1 MGDVDYELARS
12 DRGGTTQIYH
22 LNLLKAWREAEP
34 VSLVTA
40 IAERD
45 ELGPEVPKSANPAS
59 LLCGNQ
65 LSLSQRADIH
75 SNTWA
80 EHVRQVAEVLE
91 SLRQAGLTAN
101 PRKCAVGRREV
112 RYLGYHLG
120 GGQVRPQVD
129 KTAAIA
135 ACPRP
140 KTKKEVRRFL
150 GLAGYYWRFIPNFAA
165 LTAP

>member
-1 MGDVDYELARS
+1 MDRVLRPHAAYAAAYLDDV
-12 DRGGTTQIYH
+12 I
-22 LNLLKAWREAEP
+22 
-34 VSLVTA
+34 
-40 IAERD
+40 
-45 ELGPEVPKSANPAS
+45 
-59 LLCGNQ
+59 
-65 LSLSQRADIH
+65 IH

-80 EHVRQVAEVLE
+80 EHVRQVAVVLE

-120 GGQVRPQVD
+120 GGQVRPLVD

-140 KTKKEVRRFL
+140 KAKKR
-150 GLAGYYWRFIPNFAA
+150 GAA
-165 LTAP
+165 VFGRLLPAIYSQLRGADQPLDRPHPKGCLRSGPVDEAVPGVA